1 MTDQKVNRTAQNR
14 EGTFQRRF
22 PSSTAFFRQTRA
34 AAVLTLGALIIG
46 AGLTAKT
53 PSLSAQNIN
62 WTDPQSPLL
71 KAVVTHQRI
80 ANEQEVGN
88 ILVMRGGRP
97 FAGVTRMTLVAGD
110 SLVTGDQTAII
121 GYADQSWEAVVHPNT
136 QVDFKG
142 GEIKVAFGRMFVQL
156 TPSEQKLLPISV
168 TSNYGTVTAGK
179 ASFEIDVSEQRAVIT
194 VIAGT
199 MDLARPSSE
208 VIKLQALD
216 EAVLVSDAPVVTRP
230 ISTDRFA
237 KIGSRIATLSNLGV
251 VSSGVESLSPQEPGL
266 AENTPGTEG
275 QSTRNQ
281 TAQSLLNA
289 LGYDA
294 GPADGVAGPRTLRA
308 VAAFRLD
315 QKLPGTTDID
325 EALIAALR
333 AESPPPATA
342 PQIAPPIVQAA
353 PEPQRVQAPQVQ
365 APQAQAP
372 QTDAPP
378 QIPDVTSLDFDKAR
392 LMLIQSE
399 QLIGRVTYEVDE
411 DVTPGTVLRQLP
423 APGQAARRNLSV
435 DLVVAR
441 APSKSLQTAET
452 AAPATGTTVPA
463 VPVTTAVS
471 PPPPPPAKAAS
482 IGAQADTAVAAAE
495 VEAYLGAKGYLG
507 TQDEIISL
515 FRPEQKLDSA
525 GPVDANVLSRDE
537 LSACLRIEDDY
548 LAQKLR
554 AGTSSQKQD
563 ATADEI
569 AALDVQLD
577 ETLPKTDPD
586 KPETLEAYNRLLD
599 KRHRLFAEYKDKIL
613 PEARQNDRALKAL
626 ERSFQA
632 DCGQRP
638 YRADDLEAARKK
650 ASLIR

>member
-1 MTDQKVNRTAQNR
+1 MTDQKVNRTAENR
-14 EGTFQRRF
+14 EGTFKRRF
-22 PSSTAFFRQTRA
+22 TPSTAFFRQTRA
-34 AAVLTLGALIIG
+34 AAVLTLGALVIG
-46 AGLTAKT
+46 AALIAKT

-110 SLVTGDQTAII
+110 SLITGDQTAII

-179 ASFEIDVSEQRAVIT
+179 ASFEIDVSEERAVIT

-199 MDLARPSSE
+199 MDLARPKSE
-208 VIKLQALD
+208 IVKLQALD

-251 VSSGVESLSPQEPGL
+251 VSSGVESLSPQESDL
-266 AENTPGTEG
+266 AEGTPESEG
-275 QSTRNQ
+275 QSARNK

-315 QKLPGTTDID
+315 QKLPGTTEID
-325 EALIAALR
+325 EALITALR
-333 AESPPPATA
+333 AESPPPPTA
-342 PQIAPPIVQAA
+342 PQVVQAA
-353 PEPQRVQAPQVQ
+353 PEPQRVQAPQ
-365 APQAQAP
+365 AQAP
-372 QTDAPP
+372 QTEAP
-378 QIPDVTSLDFDKAR
+378 QTETTSKTPDVTRLDFDKAR

-399 QLIGRVTYEVDE
+399 QLIGRVTYEVHE
-411 DVTPGTVLRQLP
+411 DVAPGTVLRQLP
-423 APGQAARRNLSV
+423 APGQATRRNLSV
-435 DLVVAR
+435 DLVVSR
-441 APSKSLQTAET
+441 APSKSTQTGAT
-452 AAPATGTTVPA
+452 ATEADATGTPVPQAVPA
-463 VPVTTAVS
+463 TAVVS
-471 PPPPPPAKAAS
+471 PPPPPPAKTAA
-482 IGAQADTAVAAAE
+482 IGSQTDSEIAAAE

-507 TQDEIISL
+507 TQDEVISL
-515 FRPEQKLDSA
+515 FRPEQKLDSV

-586 KPETLEAYNRLLD
+586 KPETLEVYNRLLD